1 MQEKKELELKD
12 FKPVGKGGGQEL
24 GVDKYGVAD
33 DVLSM
38 MKDGIAISRM
48 SKILEAKGVKLSIK
62 SITKWISNQKNFKRN
77 KNVKDI
83 KIHKKFETI
92 TLDYQEEITNI
103 LDEVKEIKDIAKEQG
118 KLDTYAKLVDRLYKG
133 LELLAK
139 LMGDIK
145 PNGSVDIN
153 VIINEINKNSF
164 DDNKGVRNNLYDKEV
179 FDIEAEITESDKVEE
194 EKLNGVKWKRM

>member
-194 EKLNGVKWKRM
+194 EKLNGVK